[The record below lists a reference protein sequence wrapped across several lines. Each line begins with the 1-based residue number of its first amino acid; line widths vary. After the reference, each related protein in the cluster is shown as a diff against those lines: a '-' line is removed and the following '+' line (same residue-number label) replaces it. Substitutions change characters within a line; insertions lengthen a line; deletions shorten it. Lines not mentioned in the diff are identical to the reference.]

1 MLRNGKDREGNAHG
15 MPIIRAQALCAALM
29 FLFISLAGSY
39 VFACSGKTAGG
50 RLYLVSVG
58 TGDADNITVKA
69 MNIIKNSAV
78 ILCGEGMKKTFPDL
92 LEGKE
97 IHGMGIG
104 VHQTFMG
111 KRGSPEKATKEVERI
126 SGIIRKAVREGKTVS
141 ILEHGDPT
149 IYGPQMWFMEVF
161 EDLNPEIIPGISCFN
176 AANAALKK
184 GVTWGVK
191 TRSVILTN
199 GADIEKLAESGN
211 AMVFFT
217 MRTSVPEIVRKL
229 RPYYPP
235 ETPVAIVANAG
246 FKDKEKVTLGTLAS
260 IEEKTAGE
268 KLDLYLVY
276 VGDFLTKRY
285 GIDVRKKV
293 SGSAE

>member
-1 MLRNGKDREGNAHG
+1 MSVNEENEKENRSNTPAVKL
-15 MPIIRAQALCAALM
+15 QALCAALM

-78 ILCGEGMKKTFPDL
+78 IICGEGMKKTFPDL

-184 GVTWGVK
+184 GVT
-191 TRSVILTN
+191 T
-199 GADIEKLAESGN
+199 ADDTKAVR
-211 AMVFFT
+211 AVFFID
-217 MRTSVPEIVRKL
+217 PKAKVRAL
-229 RPYYPP
+229 
-235 ETPVAIVANAG
+235 I
-246 FKDKEKVTLGTLAS
+246 
-260 IEEKTAGE
+260 
-268 KLDLYLVY
+268 
-276 VGDFLTKRY
+276 
-285 GIDVRKKV
+285 
-293 SGSAE
+293 

>member
-1 MLRNGKDREGNAHG
+1 MYSTTRMKL
-15 MPIIRAQALCAALM
+15 QALCAVVM
-29 FLFISLAGSY
+29 FLCVSLAGSHA
-39 VFACSGKTAGG
+39 VACSGKTAKG

-69 MNIIKNSAV
+69 MNTIKKSAV
-78 ILCGEGMKKTFPDL
+78 IICGEGMRKVFPDL

-97 IHGMGIG
+97 IHGTGLR

-111 KRGSPEKATKEVERI
+111 KRGSRDDATKEVERI
-126 SGIIRKAVREGKTVS
+126 SGIIRKAVKEGKTVS
-141 ILEHGDPT
+141 ILENGDPT

-184 GVTWGVK
+184 GVTWGAK

-199 GADIEKLAESGN
+199 GADIGKLAESGN

-217 MRTSVPEIVRKL
+217 MRISVPEIVEKL

-246 FKDKEKVTLGTLAS
+246 FKDKERVVLGTLAS
-260 IEEKTAGE
+260 IEEKIAGE
-268 KLDLYLVY
+268 KLPLYLVY
-276 VGDFLTKRY
+276 VGDFLAKRY
-285 GIDVRKKV
+285 GIDLKGKAP
-293 SGSAE
+293 AEGTK